1 MHSLKG
7 LSNKC
12 DGKICSSSSNGAPNR
27 LLFAGVLSAELNLHG
42 SSWMPA
48 GLMVHNL
55 NMCCL
60 MWCSQIGMGF
70 PVSPSQRKAIP
81 KLYHFDNSLGLA
93 RVYKAD
99 KNKVEIY
106 MRLQGVVFCEVHL
119 GYVLF

>member
-1 MHSLKG
+1 
-7 LSNKC
+7 
-12 DGKICSSSSNGAPNR
+12 
-27 LLFAGVLSAELNLHG
+27 
-42 SSWMPA
+42 
-48 GLMVHNL
+48 
-55 NMCCL
+55 
-60 MWCSQIGMGF
+60 MGF